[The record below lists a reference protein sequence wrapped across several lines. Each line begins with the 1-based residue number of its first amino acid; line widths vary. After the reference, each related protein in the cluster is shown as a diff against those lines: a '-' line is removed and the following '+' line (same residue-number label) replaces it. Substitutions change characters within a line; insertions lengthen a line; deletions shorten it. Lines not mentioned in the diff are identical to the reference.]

1 MSQPGGAPAR
11 RLPLVIGSGV
21 VLAAALI
28 AIAVG
33 VNRASNAVAPGT
45 SPSASSTPTA
55 SASASASAS
64 VIPFADCST
73 ATFGSALQPLHP
85 PANVHQYPTQPGVS
99 IDTTKL
105 YEATITTA
113 KGAIV
118 LCLQPDL
125 ATYTVN
131 NFVTLARNHF
141 YDGIP
146 FHRVVASFV
155 DQAGDPNC
163 IGNVPPAPATP
174 GAGCG
179 SGGPGYA
186 FTDETVRQNYTAGCV
201 AMANS
206 GANTNG
212 SQFFICIADDSS
224 LGKKYNLFGHVQSGL
239 DIAKQIV
246 QGDVMQT
253 VTVQEQQ

>member
-1 MSQPGGAPAR
+1 MSQPGRVPPR

-21 VLAAALI
+21 VLAAAII
-28 AIAVG
+28 AAAVG
-33 VNRASNAVAPGT
+33 INRASNAVAPGA

-55 SASASASAS
+55 SASPSASAS

-73 ATFGSALQPLHP
+73 ATFGPALQPLNP
-85 PANVHQYPTQPGVS
+85 PSNVHVYTAQPAVS
-99 IDTTKL
+99 IDPTKL

-113 KGAIV
+113 KGPIV
-118 LCLQPDL
+118 LCLQPSL
-125 ATYTVN
+125 ATLTVN
-131 NFVTLARNHF
+131 SFVTLARNHF

-163 IGNVPPAPATP
+163 VGNVPPAPATP
-174 GAGCG
+174 GPGCG
-179 SGGPGYA
+179 SGGPGYS
-186 FTDETVRQNYTAGCV
+186 FMDEPVRQNYTAGCV

-206 GANTNG
+206 GVNTNG

-239 DIAKQIV
+239 DVAKQIV
-246 QGDVMQT
+246 QGDIMQT
-253 VTVQEQQ
+253 ITVTEQQ

>member
-1 MSQPGGAPAR
+1 MSQPGGVPPR
-11 RLPLVIGSGV
+11 RLPMVIGSGV
-21 VLAAALI
+21 VLAAAII
-28 AIAVG
+28 AVAVG

-64 VIPFADCST
+64 VIAFSDCST
-73 ATFGSALQPLHP
+73 ATFGPALQPFNP
-85 PANVHQYPTQPGVS
+85 PASVHAYTRQPAVS
-99 IDTTKL
+99 IDPTKL
-105 YEATITTA
+105 YQATITTA

-118 LCLQPDL
+118 LCLQPSL
-125 ATYTVN
+125 ATLTVN

-146 FHRVVASFV
+146 FHRVVANFV
-155 DQAGDPNC
+155 VQAGDPNC

-174 GAGCG
+174 GPGCG
-179 SGGPGYA
+179 SGGAGYS
-186 FTDETVRQNYTAGCV
+186 FVDEPVRQNYTTGCV

-206 GANTNG
+206 GANTNS
-212 SQFFICIADDSS
+212 SQFFICIADDST
-224 LGKKYNLFGHVQSGL
+224 LAKKYNLFGQLQSGL
-239 DIAKQIV
+239 DVAKLIV

-253 VTVQEQQ
+253 VTVKEQQ